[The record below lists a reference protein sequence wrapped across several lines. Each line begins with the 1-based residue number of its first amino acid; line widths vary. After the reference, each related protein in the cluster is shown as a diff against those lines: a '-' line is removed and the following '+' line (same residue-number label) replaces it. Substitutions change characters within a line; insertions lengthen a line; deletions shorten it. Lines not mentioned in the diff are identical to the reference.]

1 MVGCFFAMLVSLA
14 QIPPERADNP
24 TISAQTEQR
33 SPILGRIGLLWSGSG
48 DRIRTCDLRVMS
60 PASYRTAPPR
70 VGETNLR
77 GHPALEANSE
87 GVPLLTAR

>member
-1 MVGCFFAMLVSLA
+1 MGCFFAMLVSLA
-14 QIPPERADNP
+14 QIPPECADNP

-48 DRIRTCDLRVMS
+48 GRIRTCDLRVMS

-70 VGETNLR
+70 VGETNFKR
-77 GHPALEANSE
+77 RAALKANNE

>member
-1 MVGCFFAMLVSLA
+1 MQKASVPDG
-14 QIPPERADNP
+14 
-24 TISAQTEQR
+24 TEAF
-33 SPILGRIGLLWSGSG
+33 WSGSG

-70 VGETNLR
+70 VGVTNLR
-77 GHPALEANSE
+77 GHPTPKANGK